1 MSPRKSSSLPESEFC
16 NSLKNSPPSPLAA
29 FRLHRYQMEI
39 LGAVLDSAIY
49 HKGLTFSVEI
59 ARQGGKNEISAQ
71 LEVSLLMLNMTEKKN
86 LIKCAPTFIPQAVI
100 SMTRLTNRLN
110 DAGYAGIWES
120 ELGYIVRLC
129 DARAIF
135 LSADK
140 TANVVGNTAHLLLE
154 IDEAQDVDKEKY
166 TRDFKPMGST
176 TNVTTVLYGTTWDDS
191 TLLEEVKQTNLEM
204 ERKDG
209 IRRHFRCDWQEVA
222 KYNPSYLAYVEGER
236 ERLGEDHP
244 LFRTQYCLLPVH
256 GGGGFFSSS
265 QKAQLQGG
273 HARIQRPESGKI
285 YVAGIDL
292 AGEAEEINDFKL
304 WAAQKRRDS
313 TVITIGEL
321 DSTVINKIQ
330 KQPGVKIVEH
340 YRWTGTRHT
349 ELYSKIIDLVKGVWG
364 CKKIV
369 VDATGAGQ
377 PVASFLK
384 EAVGSHVIP
393 FVFTPPSKSLL
404 GFNLQAA
411 VNSGRLK
418 MYAAD
423 NSEEYREF
431 WFEIDNAQSQYR
443 ASQTLNF
450 FVDPVKGH
458 DDFLMS
464 TALLVEAANQCV
476 PREAKGSLGK

>member
-1 MSPRKSSSLPESEFC
+1 MSLKKLLSRPESEFC
-16 NSLKNSPPSPLAA
+16 NSLKNDSPSPLSAY
-29 FRLHRYQMEI
+29 RLRPYQMEI
-39 LGAVLDSAIY
+39 LAPVLYSAVHHL
-49 HKGLTFSVEI
+49 GLTFSVEI

-71 LEVSLLMLNMTEKKN
+71 LEASLLTMNMAENKN

-110 DAGYAGIWES
+110 DAGYAGTWES

-135 LSADK
+135 LSADR

-191 TLLEEVKQTNLEM
+191 TLLEEVKQSNLEL

-244 LFRTQYCLLPVH
+244 LFRTQYSLLPIQ
-256 GGGGFFSSS
+256 GGGGFFSPS
-265 QKAQLQGG
+265 QKAQLQGR
-273 HARIQRPESGKI
+273 HSRMHQPESGKI

-292 AGEAEEINDFKL
+292 AGEVEEINDFKL

-404 GFNLQAA
+404 GFSLQAA

-464 TALLVEAANQCV
+464 TALLVEAANQYT

>member
-1 MSPRKSSSLPESEFC
+1 MHSKISSSPVESASC
-16 NSLKNSPPSPLAA
+16 NSLKNEKPCPLDAY
-29 FRLHRYQMEI
+29 RLRPYQIEITTAVMES
-39 LGAVLDSAIY
+39 VFN
-49 HKGLTFSVEI
+49 HKGITFSVEI
-59 ARQGGKNEISAQ
+59 ARQGGKNEISARLQ
-71 LEVSLLMLNMTEKKN
+71 MALLCLFANEKKN
-86 LIKCAPTFIPQAVI
+86 LIKCAPTFHPQAMN
-100 SMTRLTNRLN
+100 SMARLADRLT
-110 DAGYAGIWES
+110 DAGFGPLWKAQHGNTVC
-120 ELGYIVRLC
+120 LG

-140 TANVVGNTAHLLLE
+140 MANVVGNTAHLLLE
-154 IDEAQDVDKEKY
+154 IDEAQDVLKEKY
-166 TRDFKPMGST
+166 TKDFKPMGST

-204 ERKDG
+204 ERKYG
-209 IRRHFRCDWQEVA
+209 FRRHFHYDWQEVA
-222 KYNPSYLAYVEGER
+222 KYNPDYLAYVEGEK
-236 ERLGEDHP
+236 ERLGENHP
-244 LFRTQYCLLPVH
+244 LFRTQYCLLPIH

-265 QKAQLQGG
+265 QKAQLQGR
-273 HARIQRPESGKI
+273 HPRLHEPESGKI

-321 DSTVINKIQ
+321 DYKATNRIQ
-330 KQPGVKIVEH
+330 KQPGVRIVEH

-349 ELYSKIIDLVKGVWG
+349 ELYSKIIDLVKDVWG

-369 VDATGAGQ
+369 VDSTGAGQ

-384 EAVGSHVIP
+384 EAIGSHVIP
-393 FVFTPPSKSLL
+393 FTFTPPSKTVL
-404 GFNLQAA
+404 GFSLQAA

-418 MYAAD
+418 MYAGD

-431 WFEIDNAQSQYR
+431 WFEIDNARSQYR

-464 TALLVEAANQCV
+464 TALLVEAANEYV
-476 PREAKGSLGK
+476 PREAKGSR

>member
-1 MSPRKSSSLPESEFC
+1 
-16 NSLKNSPPSPLAA
+16 
-29 FRLHRYQMEI
+29 MEI
-39 LGAVLDSAIY
+39 GEAVMDSVFNQ
-49 HKGLTFSVEI
+49 KGITFSVEI
-59 ARQGGKNEISAQ
+59 ARQGGKNEISARLQ
-71 LEVSLLMLNMTEKKN
+71 MALLGLFINEKKN
-86 LIKCAPTFIPQAVI
+86 LIKCAPTFHPQAI
-100 SMTRLTNRLN
+100 NSMARLTDRLN
-110 DAGYAGIWES
+110 DAGFGRFWKTQN
-120 ELGYIVRLC
+120 GNTVC
-129 DARAIF
+129 MGNARAIF

-140 TANVVGNTAHLLLE
+140 MANVVGNTAHLLLE
-154 IDEAQDVDKEKY
+154 VDEAQDVTKEKY

-176 TNVTTVLYGTTWDDS
+176 TNVTTILYGTTWDDA

-209 IRRHFRCDWQEVA
+209 IHRHFRYDWQEIA

-244 LFRTQYCLLPVH
+244 LFRTQYCLLPLH
-256 GGGGFFSSS
+256 GGGGFFSSA
-265 QKAQLQGG
+265 QKAQLQGL
-273 HARIQRPESGKI
+273 HSRIHQPENGKI

-321 DSTVINKIQ
+321 DYTATNRIQ
-330 KQPGVKIVEH
+330 KQPGVRIVEH
-340 YRWTGTRHT
+340 YHWTGTRHT
-349 ELYSKIIDLVKGVWG
+349 ELYSKIIDLTRGVWG

-384 EAVGSHVIP
+384 EAIGMHVIP
-393 FVFTPPSKSLL
+393 FTFTPPSKTML
-404 GFNLQAA
+404 GFSLQAA

-418 MYAAD
+418 IYAAD

-431 WFEIDNAQSQYR
+431 RWEIDNAQSQYR

-450 FVDPVKGH
+450 FVDPAKGH

-464 TALLVEAANQCV
+464 TALLVEAANLYV
-476 PREAKGSLGK
+476 PREARGSLGK

>member
-1 MSPRKSSSLPESEFC
+1 M
-16 NSLKNSPPSPLAA
+16 
-29 FRLHRYQMEI
+29 
-39 LGAVLDSAIY
+39 DSVFS
-49 HKGLTFSVEI
+49 HKGITFSVEI

-71 LEVSLLMLNMTEKKN
+71 LEISLLVLSMPEKKN
-86 LIKCAPTFIPQAVI
+86 LVKCAPTFHPQTENSI
-100 SMTRLTNRLN
+100 MRLADRLN
-110 DAGYAGIWES
+110 TAGLSRYWSIKHGNIIC
-120 ELGYIVRLC
+120 LG

-154 IDEAQDVDKEKY
+154 VDEAQDVLKEKY
-166 TRDFKPMGST
+166 TKDFKPMGST

-204 ERKDG
+204 ERKYG
-209 IRRHFRCDWQEVA
+209 FRRHFRYDWQDVA
-222 KYNPSYLAYVEGER
+222 KYNPDYLAYVEGEK
-236 ERLGEDHP
+236 ERLGENHP
-244 LFRTQYCLLPVH
+244 LFRTQYCLLPIH
-256 GGGGFFSSS
+256 GGGGFFSTQ
-265 QKAQLQGG
+265 QKAQLQGR
-273 HARIQRPESGKI
+273 HSRIHQPESGKT

-304 WAAQKRRDS
+304 WAVQKRRDS

-321 DSTVINKIQ
+321 DYTATNRIQ
-330 KQPGVKIVEH
+330 KQPGVRIVEH
-340 YRWTGTRHT
+340 YRWTGTKHP
-349 ELYSKIIDLVKGVWG
+349 ELYSKIIDLVRGVWG
-364 CKKIV
+364 CKKIL

-393 FVFTPPSKSLL
+393 FVFTPASKTVL
-404 GFNLQAA
+404 GFSLQAA

-418 MYAAD
+418 MYAGD
-423 NSEEYREF
+423 GSEELREF
-431 WFEIDNAQSQYR
+431 WWEIDNAQSQYR

-464 TALLVEAANQCV
+464 TALLVEAANLYV
-476 PREAKGSLGK
+476 PREAKGTLGK